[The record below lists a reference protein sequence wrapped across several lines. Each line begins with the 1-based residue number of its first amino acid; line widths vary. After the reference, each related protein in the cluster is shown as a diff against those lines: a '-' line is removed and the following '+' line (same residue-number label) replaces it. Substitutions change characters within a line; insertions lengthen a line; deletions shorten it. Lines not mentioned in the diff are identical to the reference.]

1 MSKENNL
8 THLAIIMDGNG
19 RWAKDKGFIRTKGHE
34 KGAEVVREITEYCTN
49 HKTIETLTLYAFST
63 ENWKRPKYEVEFLMK
78 LLNSWLKNELATY
91 HKFGVKFET
100 VGNIEGFSPKL
111 QKTIESIKKETAHYT
126 KLTQIL
132 ALNYGSREE
141 IAKAATRLAE
151 RKEEITEESLG
162 KELNTPYTDIDL
174 MVRTSGEQRL
184 SNFLLW
190 QLSYSEFFFTDTLWP
205 DFTPRELDEIIKN
218 FINRNRRFGVV

>member
-1 MSKENNL
+1 MSKENSL

-19 RWAKDKGFIRTKGHE
+19 RWAKEKGFIRTKGHE
-34 KGAEVVREITEYCTN
+34 KGATVVRDVTEYCTT
-49 HKTIETLTLYAFST
+49 HESIETLTLYAFST

-78 LLNSWLKNELATY
+78 LLNSWLKHELETY

-100 VGNIEGFSPKL
+100 VGNIEGFSKKL
-111 QKTIESIKKETAHYT
+111 QQTIADIKEETAHYT
-126 KLTQIL
+126 NLTQIL

-162 KELNTPYTDIDL
+162 NELNTPYTDIDL
-174 MVRTSGEQRL
+174 MIRTSGEQRL

-205 DFTPRELDEIIKN
+205 DFTPKELNEIIEN
-218 FINRNRRFGVV
+218 FVNRNRRFGGV

>member
-1 MSKENNL
+1 MSKENSL

-19 RWAKDKGFIRTKGHE
+19 RWAKEKGFIRTKGHE
-34 KGAEVVREITEYCTN
+34 KGATVVRNITEYCST
-49 HKTIETLTLYAFST
+49 HKNIETLTLYAFST

-78 LLNSWLKNELATY
+78 LLNKWLKEELSTY

-100 VGNIEGFSPKL
+100 VGNVEGFSKKL
-111 QKTIESIKKETAHYT
+111 QQTILDIKKETAHYT
-126 KLTQIL
+126 NLTQIL

-141 IAKAATRLAE
+141 ITKAATRLAE
-151 RKEEITEESLG
+151 KGEAITEESLG
-162 KELNTPYTDIDL
+162 NELNTPYTDIDL
-174 MVRTSGEQRL
+174 MIRTSGEQRL

-205 DFTPRELDEIIKN
+205 DFTPKELNEIIED
-218 FINRNRRFGVV
+218 FINRNRRFGGV

>member
-34 KGAEVVREITEYCTN
+34 KGAEVVRNITTYCST
-49 HKTIETLTLYAFST
+49 HETIKTLTLYAFST

-78 LLNSWLKNELATY
+78 LLNNWLKKELGTY
-91 HKFGVKFET
+91 HKLGVKFET
-100 VGNIEGFSPKL
+100 VGNIEGFSKKL
-111 QKTIESIKKETAHYT
+111 QHTISTIKKETAHYT
-126 KLTQIL
+126 NLTQIL
-132 ALNYGSREE
+132 ALNYGAREE

-151 RKEEITEESLG
+151 RKEEITEKSLG
-162 KELNTPYTDIDL
+162 EELNTPYTDIDL
-174 MVRTSGEQRL
+174 MIRTSGEQRL

-205 DFTPRELDEIIKN
+205 DFTSKELNEIIEN
-218 FINRNRRFGVV
+218 FVNRNRRFGGI